1 MKASKSQ
8 RALQRLYFSKHIPF
22 VLLFGVVIGCTIA
35 LGFTVYAR
43 VTELRSGIEQGKNDL
58 QNLKQKQQLVA
69 AFTQEQTN
77 LDEDLKLMNR
87 LIPQS
92 QDYFTI
98 IQSLEN
104 LSQQTQ
110 FQITSYTIN
119 LSSSTETK
127 LAIIVRGVGDSG
139 SFVRFLDDYQ
149 LNGGRLI
156 TIEKVTIN
164 PLNPGE
170 VQLNMNFYI
179 ESPSDPE
186 ADINYNMVLDQLGA
200 IKNKIKY
207 DFAPGQQAAQQDLS
221 FPSKANP
228 F

>member
-8 RALQRLYFSKHIPF
+8 RALQRLYFNKHIPF
-22 VLLFGVVIGCTIA
+22 VLLFGVVIGCSVA

-43 VTELRSGIEQGKNDL
+43 ATELQSSIEQTTNDI

-69 AFTQEQTN
+69 ASTQEQTN
-77 LDEDLKLMNR
+77 LDEDLQLMNR

-119 LSSSTETK
+119 LSSSTDTK
-127 LAIIVRGVGDSG
+127 LAIIVRGVGDS
-139 SFVRFLDDYQ
+139 SAFVRFLDDYQ

-179 ESPSDPE
+179 ESASDPE
-186 ADINYNMVLDQLGA
+186 ADINYNAVLDQLGV
-200 IKNKIKY
+200 IKTKIKY
-207 DFAPGQQAAQQDLS
+207 DLAPQQQPTEQDLT